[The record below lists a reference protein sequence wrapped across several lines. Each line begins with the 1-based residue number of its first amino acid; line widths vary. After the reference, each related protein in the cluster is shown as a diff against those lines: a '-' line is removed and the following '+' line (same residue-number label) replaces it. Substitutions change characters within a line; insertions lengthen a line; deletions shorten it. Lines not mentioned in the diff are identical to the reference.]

1 MLTVPVLI
9 KLVQLVLTGFEFPQ
23 IRKQQ
28 QQQQQEG
35 VGGRV
40 VGCDSP
46 VVDLSFPP
54 SHPEVGD
61 GDLRILVVK
70 LLLPHLLLVLVLFLK
85 SKTKTKR

>member
-1 MLTVPVLI
+1 MAGLWV
-9 KLVQLVLTGFEFPQ
+9 F
-23 IRKQQ
+23 
-28 QQQQQEG
+28 
-35 VGGRV
+35 
-40 VGCDSP
+40 DSP